1 MQKGPK
7 EQKGEG
13 VSLAERRRIRA
24 RDNMNFFKK
33 WKGILITAVLFSV
46 NLAVIQ
52 FTDFDLYI
60 QDRVYNFQTGTW
72 PLAAVH
78 ARYGWLLYS
87 GIKGALALFAL
98 VLMGLYALS
107 FTEKF
112 SALKQYRRVFV
123 CIVLSLALCPLIAS
137 EAKKVT
143 NVYCPYQIERYGG
156 DKPYVKPFS
165 PYPPDFVQQKKAQG
179 FPAGHAAGGFALLSL
194 FFAFKKRKHR
204 IIFGSVGLSVGIFM
218 GTYQILRGQ
227 HYIGDT
233 LVTVFGCLLL
243 NLIIFRLLS
252 VSPAGG
258 PDRGQAL

>member
-1 MQKGPK
+1 
-7 EQKGEG
+7 
-13 VSLAERRRIRA
+13 
-24 RDNMNFFKK
+24 MNFLKN
-33 WKGILITAVLFSV
+33 WKGILITAVLFIV
-46 NLAVIQ
+46 NLWVIQ
-52 FTDFDLYI
+52 FTDFDLYV

-87 GIKGALALFAL
+87 GIKAALALFAL
-98 VLMGLYALS
+98 LLISLYALS

-112 SALKQYRRVFV
+112 AGLKQYRRVFI

-143 NVYCPYQIERYGG
+143 NIYCPYQIERYGG

-165 PYPPDFVQQKKAQG
+165 QYPADFVQRKKAQG

-194 FFAFKKRKHR
+194 FFAFKERRHR
-204 IIFGSVGLSVGIFM
+204 IIFGSLGLAVGIFM

-233 LVTVFGCLLL
+233 LVTVFGCLLI
-243 NLIIFRLLS
+243 NLIIFRRWP
-252 VSPAGG
+252 VFPAPG
-258 PDRGQAL
+258 PDRGQTA